1 MKGKQSL
8 EEGRILVN
16 AEILKSANISIDDLQ
31 EHLIE
36 LKSILGEKL
45 ELVVSPEINNLPA
58 LQSLISLSQCLR
70 KLKQCEGF
78 DKHIKNYTKN
88 QLQSS
93 YFVTVIASYLF
104 DKVDSI
110 IMEPP
115 ITATKRASDILAN
128 LRGEQ
133 VYLECKRIDTAQFD
147 YYIEHEHMFSTL
159 SGYIN
164 VPHQIDIT
172 YNKSLSDE
180 ELYGLGKTLQ
190 ERINQIT
197 GDGTL
202 IHNANLKVGVQIRK
216 AYAGKGIAGILVITT
231 KDLHTNC
238 YYPGHVYIRDGKT
251 LSLCGPEVDFI
262 RVLKDKIRK
271 SRHQSPPDSPYILVI
286 DGNNMLGDLSENI
299 RALELAFQPTTN
311 TRFSAAILVT
321 YYLRFETSC
330 LDFNFYLVTNPFA
343 KFTISEEFKRLFNI

>member
-1 MKGKQSL
+1 MKGKQSP

-58 LQSLISLSQCLR
+58 LQSLVSLSQCLR

-78 DKHIKNYTKN
+78 DKHIKNYTKK

-93 YFVTVIASYLF
+93 YFVAVIASYLF

-110 IMEPP
+110 ILEPP

-128 LRGEQ
+128 LREEQ

-147 YYIEHEHMFSTL
+147 YSVEHEHMFSTL

-164 VPHQIDIT
+164 APHQIDIT
-172 YNKSLSDE
+172 YKKSLSDE
-180 ELYGLGKTLQ
+180 ELHGLGATLQ
-190 ERINQIT
+190 KRINQIT
-197 GDGTL
+197 GDGTI

-216 AYAGKGIAGILVITT
+216 AYAGKGIAIILVPTM

-238 YYPGHVYIRDGKT
+238 YYPGHVYGRDGKT
-251 LSLCGPEVDFI
+251 LSLCGPEVDFT

-299 RALELAFQPTTN
+299 SALELAFQPTTN

-321 YYLRFETSC
+321 YYPRLDTSY

-343 KFTISEEFKRLFNI
+343 KFPISEEFKRLFHI